1 MNFNKQNFENALKDK
16 LLKRLPKKY
25 REAVRDLTAEDGLID
40 GCKYMLSWTD
50 EYTNWG
56 EEERG
61 FCFPVR
67 SIAEA
72 ADYVRNVLY
81 KLPKKED

>member
-1 MNFNKQNFENALKDK
+1 MTLKER

-40 GCKYMLSWTD
+40 DCKYMLSWTD
-50 EYTNWG
+50 EYTDMG
-56 EEERG
+56 EEGRG
-61 FCFPVR
+61 ACYPVR

-72 ADYVRNVLY
+72 ADYVRNSLY